1 MARVQDVSADLW
13 GRVDELVPAVPDAVT
28 GMCGELSEI
37 GQWVGAAS
45 AFLPWGQLGAAIGI
59 VVAGVLAG
67 LAIKVVRIAAS
78 FAALGG
84 GAA

>member
-1 MARVQDVSADLW
+1 MLDLAPADAARV
-13 GRVDELVPAVPDAVT
+13 AVEARDDGAVRGDA
-28 GMCGELSEI
+28 
-37 GQWVGAAS
+37 
-45 AFLPWGQLGAAIGI
+45 AAIGI